1 MIHVLVSC
9 KRRIYIY
16 IYIYQ
21 NYYISKSINYRITT
35 VVAFISNF

>member
-16 IYIYQ
+16 IYQ
-21 NYYISKSINYRITT
+21 NYYMSKSINYRITT